1 MPYMNQVILMGHLGK
16 DAETRST
23 GSGNTVTSFTLA
35 TSERYKDK
43 QSGEWKE
50 KTSWHSIVAW
60 KLHEKTAAQ
69 LTKGAG
75 VLVVGKLDTRSYEK
89 DGQKKYIT
97 EVVAADVKLLNP
109 QKSGPRQDD
118 SGDDLPF

>member
-50 KTSWHSIVAW
+50 NTTWHSIVAW
-60 KLHEKTAAQ
+60 KLHEKTIAQ

-75 VLVVGKLDTRSYEK
+75 VLVVGKLTNRSYEK
-89 DGQKKYIT
+89 DGQKRYIT
-97 EVVAADVKLLNP
+97 EVNAAEVKLLNP
-109 QKSGPRQDD
+109 QKSGPRDDDD
-118 SGDDLPF
+118 SSLPF